1 MGKQPTMEELIEKI
15 QKLKAT
21 GELDLS
27 MEEDLSIAVMNL
39 ISLEEHFFFTAEK
52 THNDDYFDLL
62 NQTREIR
69 KQLLAKM
76 IDRHEGETWCIAKHL
91 LAATM
96 RLMEVGTK
104 LQSSGKKE
112 ESRDMFKKAYE
123 IYSLFWALRLK
134 LMSVADVKKI
144 GDGQLNVHPVR
155 SNTPEESANTPA
167 HKTSN
172 GVHDRLGS
180 DKPMTKEEIISRLI
194 DCCKE

>member
-1 MGKQPTMEELIEKI
+1 MNNKPTMEELIEKVN
-15 QKLKAT
+15 KLKAT

-27 MEEDLSIAVMNL
+27 MEEDLSIAIMNL

-52 THNDDYFDLL
+52 TEKNEYFDLL

-76 IDRHEGETWCIAKHL
+76 IDIHEGETWCIAKHL

-96 RLMEVGTK
+96 RMTEVGTK
-104 LQSSGKKE
+104 LLSSGKKE
-112 ESRDMFKKAYE
+112 ESQDMFKKAYE

-134 LMSVADVKKI
+134 LIDISGVKKI
-144 GDGQLNVHPVR
+144 GDNQLNIHDKSD
-155 SNTPEESANTPA
+155 SN
-167 HKTSN
+167 
-172 GVHDRLGS
+172 
-180 DKPMTKEEIISRLI
+180 KPMTKEDIISKLV

>member
-1 MGKQPTMEELIEKI
+1 MEELIEKI
-15 QKLKAT
+15 NKLKST

-27 MEEDLSIAVMNL
+27 MEEDLSIAIMNL
-39 ISLEEHFFFTAEK
+39 ISLEEHFYFTAEK
-52 THNDDYFDLL
+52 TGKDEYFDLL

-76 IDRHEGETWCIAKHL
+76 INAHEGETWCIAKHL
-91 LAATM
+91 LATTM

-123 IYSLFWALRLK
+123 VYSLFWALRLN
-134 LMSVADVKKI
+134 LISVAEMKKTE
-144 GDGQLNVHPVR
+144 DK
-155 SNTPEESANTPA
+155 TDPA
-167 HKTSN
+167 Q
-172 GVHDRLGS
+172 
-180 DKPMTKEEIISRLI
+180 PMTKEDLLSKLV

>member
-1 MGKQPTMEELIEKI
+1 MDKKPTMEELIEKI
-15 QKLKAT
+15 NKLKST

-27 MEEDLSIAVMNL
+27 MEEDLGIAIMNL
-39 ISLEEHFFFTAEK
+39 ISLEEHFYFTAEK
-52 THNDDYFDLL
+52 TGKDEYFDLL

-76 IDRHEGETWCIAKHL
+76 INAHEGETWCIAKHL
-91 LAATM
+91 LATTM

-123 IYSLFWALRLK
+123 VYSLFWALRLN
-134 LMSVADVKKI
+134 LISVAKMKKTE
-144 GDGQLNVHPVR
+144 DK
-155 SNTPEESANTPA
+155 TDPA
-167 HKTSN
+167 
-172 GVHDRLGS
+172 
-180 DKPMTKEEIISRLI
+180 KPMTKEDLLSKLV

>member
-1 MGKQPTMEELIEKI
+1 MEKQPTMEELIEKVN
-15 QKLKAT
+15 KLKVT

-27 MEEDLSIAVMNL
+27 MEEDLSIAIMNL

-52 THNDDYFDLL
+52 TGNDGYFDLL

-76 IDRHEGETWCIAKHL
+76 IDKHEGETWCITKHL

-96 RLMEVGTK
+96 RMMEVGTK
-104 LQSSGKKE
+104 LLSSGKKE

-123 IYSLFWALRLK
+123 VYSLFWALRLK
-134 LMSVADVKKI
+134 LISVANVKKI
-144 GDGQLNVHPVR
+144 NDDQLNIHDKSGSLKPV
-155 SNTPEESANTPA
+155 
-167 HKTSN
+167 
-172 GVHDRLGS
+172 
-180 DKPMTKEEIISRLI
+180 TKEELISKLV

>member
-1 MGKQPTMEELIEKI
+1 MEKQPTMEELIEKVN
-15 QKLKAT
+15 KLKAT

-27 MEEDLSIAVMNL
+27 MEEDLSIAIMNL
-39 ISLEEHFFFTAEK
+39 ISLEEHFYFTAEK
-52 THNDDYFDLL
+52 TGKDGYFDLL

-76 IDRHEGETWCIAKHL
+76 IDGHEGETWCITKHL

-96 RLMEVGTK
+96 RMMEVGTK
-104 LQSSGKKE
+104 LLSSGKKE

-134 LMSVADVKKI
+134 LIDVASVKKI
-144 GDGQLNVHPVR
+144 NDDQLNIHDK
-155 SNTPEESANTPA
+155 SDSIKPA
-167 HKTSN
+167 
-172 GVHDRLGS
+172 
-180 DKPMTKEEIISRLI
+180 TKEELISKLV